1 MNIEQAKH
9 SARAFYLAFE
19 RCMEERPL
27 SGGQIQSL
35 AVPALVCAA
44 FSVELGLKALLLRK
58 GHEIKGHNLAELFGA
73 LDQATQTRIATETG
87 LVDAEFAS
95 SLREAGDVFDEWRYI
110 HEEKEAKVASP
121 KFLSAMARAALAE
134 LDRT

>member
-9 SARAFYLAFE
+9 SAQAFYLAFE
-19 RCMEERPL
+19 RCMEERSL
-27 SGGQIQSL
+27 SGGQTQFL

-58 GHEIKGHNLAELFGA
+58 GQEIRGHNLAGLFEA
-73 LDQATQTRIATETG
+73 LDQATQTRISTATG
-87 LVDAEFAS
+87 VVDADFAS
-95 SLREAGDVFDEWRYI
+95 SLQEAGDVFDEWRYI
-110 HEEKEAKVASP
+110 HEKEAKVASP
-121 KFLSAMARAALAE
+121 KFLSAMAKATLAE